1 MGRTIAVANQK
12 GGVGKTTTTVNLGA
26 SLAAAERRVLVVD
39 IDPQGN
45 ATSGLGISK
54 AEVHAGLY
62 EALAGEATLDEVIQK
77 TELDFLD
84 LVPATTDLA
93 GANIELV
100 QVEQREFRLRSVLS
114 GVAARYDYVLIDC
127 PPSLELLTVNALV
140 AADTVLV
147 PLQCEYYAL
156 EGISD
161 LMTTLSLVR
170 QNLNPDLKVEGILLT
185 MFDARNNLSHQV
197 REEVLRHFE
206 GQVFE
211 VVVPRNVRLSEAPS
225 FGKPILLYD
234 LASKGSQAYL
244 ALAEEILARDL
255 AEGTPGAQGP
265 DGGPLGPAAENAPGT
280 GRGGGLA
287 PGGPRQGEAGLG
299 ETEPLDAATPEVR
312 S

>member
-1 MGRTIAVANQK
+1 MILPEGPLLEEEMGRTISVANQK

-26 SLAAAERRVLVVD
+26 SLAAAQRRVLVVD

-45 ATSGLGISK
+45 ATSGLGVAK
-54 AEVHAGLY
+54 AEVHAGIY
-62 EALAGEATLDEVIQK
+62 EALVGEATLEEVIQH

-100 QVEQREFRLRSVLS
+100 EVEGREFRLRSVLK
-114 GVAARYDYVLIDC
+114 GVAERYDYVLVDC
-127 PPSLELLTVNALV
+127 PPSLELLTLNALV

-161 LMTTLSLVR
+161 LMQTLNLVR
-170 QNLNPDLKVEGILLT
+170 ANLNPDLKVEGILLT

-197 REEVLRHFE
+197 RDEVLRHFE

-234 LASKGSQAYL
+234 LESKGSQAYL
-244 ALAEEILARDL
+244 SLAKEILERD
-255 AEGTPGAQGP
+255 AAGP
-265 DGGPLGPAAENAPGT
+265 DSGAL
-280 GRGGGLA
+280 
-287 PGGPRQGEAGLG
+287 
-299 ETEPLDAATPEVR
+299 EVNR
-312 S
+312 